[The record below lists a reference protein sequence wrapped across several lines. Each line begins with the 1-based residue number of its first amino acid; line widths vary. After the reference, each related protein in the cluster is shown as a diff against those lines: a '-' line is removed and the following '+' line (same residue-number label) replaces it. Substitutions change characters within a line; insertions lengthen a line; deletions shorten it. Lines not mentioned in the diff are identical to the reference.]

1 MVKELTQ
8 RVRIYLSKLTTRE
21 LYLLI
26 ALLLFALLY
35 LIRAVVSMANSIQE
49 YLLSE
54 KTRMFTALDTFITLK
69 SRRTQLEATKKSL
82 EDSYRSFIWAG
93 LDVGEL
99 SKFEEIKTSVS
110 KDGLTIDQF
119 RVEPISSEKFAPGLN
134 KLIYRV
140 TFQANKLSAVVQYLN
155 QLFTGEYKALPLKV
169 KIDKKASNDGL
180 IAVMEFLILKPEG

>member
-1 MVKELTQ
+1 MIKELTQ

-21 LYLLI
+21 LYLLV

-35 LIRAVVSMANSIQE
+35 LIRSVVSMTSSIQE

-99 SKFEEIKTSVS
+99 SKFEEIKTSVA
-110 KDGLTIDQF
+110 KDGLTVDQF
-119 RVEPISSEKFAPGLN
+119 RVEPISSEKFAPGLT

>member
-8 RVRIYLSKLTTRE
+8 RVRIYLSKLTSRE
-21 LYLLI
+21 LYLL
-26 ALLLFALLY
+26 FALFLFVMLY
-35 LIRAVVSMANSIQE
+35 LMRAVVSMANSIQE

>member
-35 LIRAVVSMANSIQE
+35 LIRAVVSMANSIHE

>member
-8 RVRIYLSKLTTRE
+8 RVRIYLSKLTSRE
-21 LYLLI
+21 LYLLF
-26 ALLLFALLY
+26 ALFLFVLLY
-35 LIRAVVSMANSIQE
+35 LMRAVVSMANSIQE